1 MKYKRMWYELKRM
14 AVNSVNGECEHTNEH
29 NSPSQISRY
38 TAEEILKFMANV
50 EVSVYEKSR
59 RM

>member
-14 AVNSVNGECEHTNEH
+14 AVNSVNGECEYTDER
-29 NSPSQISRY
+29 SSLSRISQY

-50 EVSVYEKSR
+50 EVSEYEKSR